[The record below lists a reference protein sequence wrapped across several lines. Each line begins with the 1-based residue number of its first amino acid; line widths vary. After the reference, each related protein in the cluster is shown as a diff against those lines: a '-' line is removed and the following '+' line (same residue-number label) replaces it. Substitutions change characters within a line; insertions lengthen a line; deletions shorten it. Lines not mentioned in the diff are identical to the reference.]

1 MRSMITSTLRSS
13 RHRWA
18 SKLLLVCLTVN
29 AANAGMISTAQ
40 IDIHNSVENEQQLVH
55 TTLLREDVKQALLAH
70 GVDPDHVQQRVNQ
83 LTDQEIQQLAQR
95 FNELP
100 AASGVGLVLFATGPI
115 VFMLELMGYTDLTT
129 TF

>member
-1 MRSMITSTLRSS
+1 M
-13 RHRWA
+13 
-18 SKLLLVCLTVN
+18 
-29 AANAGMISTAQ
+29 
-40 IDIHNSVENEQQLVH
+40 
-55 TTLLREDVKQALLAH
+55 LAH
-70 GVDPDHVQQRVNQ
+70 GVDPDHVQLRINQ